1 VLVTGASKGIGRAL
15 AIGCAREGAQVV
27 VNFANDKT
35 GADETVAKIKTLGRR
50 ATVVRADISLV
61 PQIQA
66 MFHQIVVEFG
76 RVDVLINNA
85 GITGWTPLFEI
96 TEQKW
101 DQVIDTNLK
110 GTFFCSLEAA
120 RIMKDHGGGSIVNV
134 STNIVQL

>member
-1 VLVTGASKGIGRAL
+1 MKLSEKVVLVTGASKGIGRAL

-27 VNFANDKT
+27 VNFGKDKT
-35 GADETVAKIKTLGRR
+35 GADETIAQIKSLGHK
-50 ATVVRADISLV
+50 AISWQADISLV
-61 PQIQA
+61 PEIQA
-66 MFHQIVVEFG
+66 MFRQIVVEFG

-110 GTFFCSLEAA
+110 VTFICSIEAA
-120 RIMKDHGGGSIVNV
+120 RV
-134 STNIVQL
+134 